1 MLKIY
6 YKIWVSI
13 YLKVSEVQNKDSV
26 ISALIVISAA
36 NLINCFFLL
45 FALFFLFDVKAVFI
59 IDFYSNHRY
68 TAVIVTILSFFL
80 PNYFLLVFNN
90 KHERL
95 LALYK
100 KTNNKNLGIIYY
112 WFSALLIIVPLFL
125 MFIFPEF
132 FGLDDA
138 PH

>member
-13 YLKVSEVQNKDSV
+13 YLKVSEAQNKDSV

-45 FALFFLFDVKAVFI
+45 FALFFLFHFKAVFI
-59 IDFYSNHRY
+59 IDFYTNHRY
-68 TAVIVTILSFFL
+68 SAVIVTILSFFL

-132 FGLDDA
+132 FGLVDA
-138 PH
+138 SS